1 MDMASGRLHF
11 LDCFSGICFQDCG
24 NGSGSTGAEIWK
36 NFFNNG
42 MFLLPFLFL
51 KRVISERP
59 FKAVKKTEEP
69 FMRQSLEELIA
80 CHQIS
85 LYTAAF
91 SVCRNVDDANDVVQ
105 DTFIQ
110 YYTSKK
116 QFRDKEHLKAW
127 LLRVAINRARDISR
141 SFWKRNRISIEEC
154 MEEIPFENQEEHD
167 LLETVMKLPEKYRE
181 VIHLYYYEELSVKE
195 ISEILRITEG
205 SVKMRLSRGR
215 KFLRDVVKEEES

>member
-1 MDMASGRLHF
+1 
-11 LDCFSGICFQDCG
+11 
-24 NGSGSTGAEIWK
+24 
-36 NFFNNG
+36 
-42 MFLLPFLFL
+42 
-51 KRVISERP
+51 
-59 FKAVKKTEEP
+59 
-69 FMRQSLEELIA
+69 MRQSLEELIA
-80 CHQIS
+80 CHQTS